1 MSTSKALKYLLTYS
15 LPVTVVIAFT
25 FQGIWSWLP
34 IVYAFV
40 IIPGLELL
48 FPADTVNLTKV
59 EEDLIK
65 EDPIYD
71 WLVYLTVPILY
82 GCLGWFLWLMTG
94 EIVLWERIGMVFAMG
109 LMCGTFGINVGHE
122 LGHRK
127 KKHERILAQISLLS
141 SQYMHFFIEHNR
153 GHHHNVS
160 TEEDPASARY
170 GEMIFIFWFRS
181 VKDSYLDA
189 WQLERSRLTRLRLA
203 FWSWNNEMIRMTVIQ
218 ILFLSVIGFTFG
230 GAVLLW
236 YLGAA
241 VVGFLLLETVNYIE
255 HYGLSRQKNE
265 LGVYEKVR
273 PHHSWNSNH
282 VIGRLLLFELSRHSD
297 HHFIAARKYQI
308 LRHHENSPQMP
319 TGYPGMMVMALV
331 PPIWFR
337 VMNKRIETVNHQLAT
352 TQQ

>member
-1 MSTSKALKYLLTYS
+1 MHRPLKYLLTYS

-65 EDPIYD
+65 EDPVYD
-71 WLVYLTVPILY
+71 WLVYLTVPVLY
-82 GCLGWFLWLMTG
+82 GCLGWFLWLMMG
-94 EIVLWERIGMVFAMG
+94 EIVLWERIGLVFAMG

-160 TEEDPASARY
+160 TEED
-170 GEMIFIFWFRS
+170 
-181 VKDSYLDA
+181 
-189 WQLERSRLTRLRLA
+189 
-203 FWSWNNEMIRMTVIQ
+203 
-218 ILFLSVIGFTFG
+218 LSLIH
-230 GAVLLW
+230 
-236 YLGAA
+236 
-241 VVGFLLLETVNYIE
+241 I
-255 HYGLSRQKNE
+255 
-265 LGVYEKVR
+265 
-273 PHHSWNSNH
+273 
-282 VIGRLLLFELSRHSD
+282 
-297 HHFIAARKYQI
+297 
-308 LRHHENSPQMP
+308 
-319 TGYPGMMVMALV
+319 
-331 PPIWFR
+331 
-337 VMNKRIETVNHQLAT
+337 
-352 TQQ
+352 